1 MMRNVHSLAYELVLH
16 FRLLV
21 IEVALAFLAQIV
33 ILGLLQ
39 VEVWKSW
46 LGSLKRRQSSRHCL
60 LSLSY

>member
-16 FRLLV
+16 SRLLV
-21 IEVALAFLAQIV
+21 IEVALAFLARFV

-46 LGSLKRRQSSRHCL
+46 LGSLKRRQSFRHCL
-60 LSLSY
+60 LGLSY